1 MKCPKCG
8 GPISKKDPFCENCG
22 KRLKHPFRAL
32 LITSLVF
39 VLALGVVI
47 TAFWFKGGSSPN
59 EAKPA
64 EKKESIAI
72 SKHEQNAAKAIE
84 DKANHKQKQES
95 SSIHDASKAD
105 EYIQG
110 ADTADTEQ
118 PKIEKQT
125 MELKQKEDIT
135 DYINSAKAA
144 VFTVTTPEMQG
155 SGFLYNSNGIVV
167 TNAHVIEGW
176 TEATVHSSTGESYTG
191 SVIGYSNKTDV
202 AIIQVPELAG
212 NEPFPIDRSSSVN
225 IGDEIVALGSP
236 LGKENTA
243 TMGYLTGKDRS
254 FVIGTFSYDNLF
266 QISAPTAPG
275 SSGGPL
281 ISKNS
286 KKIIAINSAQSTS
299 NVSVG
304 FSIPFSQV
312 GGMIDGWIN
321 NPMDEKQLLA
331 QFYGI
336 DGEYVYGDDW
346 AEEDGHFKDG
356 DVSED
361 KDHYDYWEYPY
372 DEYWDNNGEKAPVD
386 QSKPDAGTPAD
397 QPQEKPS
404 KPADQ
409 KTEQQPATDS
419 TEQKPVE
426 EPKKDDGSNNN
437 PAQNNQDQKPAQT
450 PTDGTGTQ
458 QEENTNIA
466 S

>member
-8 GPISKKDPFCENCG
+8 GPISKKDPYCQNCG
-22 KRLKHPFRAL
+22 KRLKHPLRAL

-39 VLALGVVI
+39 VLAMGVVI
-47 TAFWFKGGSSPN
+47 TALWFKGGSPN

-64 EKKESIAI
+64 SKEDSITVSKKD
-72 SKHEQNAAKAIE
+72 QNAAKAIE
-84 DKANHKQKQES
+84 DKADNQNTQES
-95 SSIHDASKAD
+95 TSSQNANNAD

-110 ADTADTEQ
+110 ADVANTEQ

-125 MELKQKEDIT
+125 MELEQKEDLT

-155 SGFLYNSNGIVV
+155 SGFLYNANGIIV

-176 TEATVHSSTGESYTG
+176 TEATVHSSTGENYTG

-212 NEPFPIDRSSSVN
+212 KQPFPIDRGSSVN

-243 TMGYLTGKDRS
+243 TMGFLTGKDRS

-286 KKIIAINSAQSTS
+286 KQIIAINSAQSTS
-299 NVSVG
+299 NVSIG

-312 GGMIDGWIN
+312 GDMIDGWIS

-336 DGEYVYGDDW
+336 DGENVFGDDW
-346 AEEDGHFKDG
+346 EENEGHFTDG
-356 DVSED
+356 EVSED
-361 KDHYDYWEYPY
+361 KDHYDYWEYGY
-372 DEYWDNNGEKAPVD
+372 KDYWDAKGEDAPVNEEIPE
-386 QSKPDAGTPAD
+386 SGSSSN
-397 QPQEKPS
+397 QPQKQPAKPNNQ
-404 KPADQ
+404 KP
-409 KTEQQPATDS
+409 EQQPS
-419 TEQKPVE
+419 NPTET
-426 EPKKDDGSNNN
+426 
-437 PAQNNQDQKPAQT
+437 KPAEDNSSNDVPDEKKQDPKPDDTT
-450 PTDGTGTQ
+450 P
-458 QEENTNIA
+458 QEEKTDIA